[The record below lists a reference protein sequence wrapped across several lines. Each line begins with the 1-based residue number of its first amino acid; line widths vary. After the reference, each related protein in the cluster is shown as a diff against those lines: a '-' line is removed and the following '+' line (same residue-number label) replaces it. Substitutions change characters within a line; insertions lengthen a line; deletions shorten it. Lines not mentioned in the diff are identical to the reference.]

1 MSASEFL
8 STPVK
13 TWRAPACQPFGAAL
27 FIDDNGTI
35 LTLTE
40 STGTFFAAPDAQLL
54 LGQNIEEVCPPLYD
68 VWLERLEGNLDPRDW
83 TRVKWADQEFD
94 ARAVPYQE
102 YWLIDVWP
110 AGEQKVGWNDVQ
122 TIATIVREWLQHTHF
137 NLNDAL
143 GHYRRWLNFD
153 MAVVY
158 HLEDTG
164 EGEIIAEDKEPGLT
178 SLKGLHYTVSQLG
191 NFAQA
196 LGYQNVARNIANIQ
210 APSTRWWTIESGIDP
225 AAAELS
231 VCRELD
237 DHHAY
242 LMNTLGFKAALMLPL
257 VMDGTVKG
265 LLIAYNREQRILG
278 GITQL
283 VARTFAQSLSLKI
296 NEHELRTRFTYEHEL
311 QQSWLAV
318 EHAIIT
324 REHNLDDLLQ
334 KHGLILSSLVNA
346 DGIVRLRA
354 VDGCI
359 ETFGDETLNKDAP
372 YLRAWL
378 EWLCQRIPTTIDA
391 YGTGIFATDFL
402 EGSYDNYLDAN
413 NTLKGASGT
422 LAMRL
427 PNQDVLVFTRHP
439 TTRSIDTSRRSQWM
453 TAHIRNLE
461 GHAAPWTDFELKN
474 AKAFLRLQSKQ
485 FQGTGEQNI
494 VNPEFNYDAVI
505 VYALDG
511 RILYMNAVARRIASD
526 LTSLEIDRQ
535 LKIYDLLGYDSDDV
549 KEKVRDAM
557 AHAYHHTT
565 WKGELHI
572 RSKSHH
578 DLMHAVLS
586 GALRRHRLEG
596 AEVYYSWTAKD
607 VTATRTAKI
616 EQQYLLD
623 GIPLAKPVH
632 SEVFR
637 SILAE
642 QMELKKRED
651 PEYPGLLMLIDLDG
665 TKNFIKA
672 IGQDATNEISEWFH
686 RRLLNIM
693 GQNTQVCHL
702 GSDEFAIIIPRLE
715 KEQQAWLIADMVLY
729 NIMRPVSLN
738 NYLSEDAIRLTGC
751 IGMALFPHHGNNAP
765 DLLAAADN
773 AMYAAKRAGKGQVR
787 MHDPDSSVNVS
798 QKFHLVG
805 ELRRAIQNN
814 ELRAYFQPQI
824 NAITKEII
832 GAEALVRWQHPELG
846 LLQPNMF
853 IHVAEESGLID
864 KLGEWVLH
872 DTLRQLG
879 TWPNEYRKTVVVS
892 VNASVRQL
900 RDKDHFL
907 YVLDAAL
914 EKYNVAPRSLEIEI
928 TETIW
933 MGETD
938 AAVKTLNA
946 LRERGVSVAID
957 DFGTGY
963 SNIAYL
969 QNFPVDK
976 LKFDRSFVVAGQES
990 RGGKEILRAMVQLA
1004 KALNMDV
1011 LAEGVETVEQEQ
1023 MLLEAGV
1030 EKMQGF
1036 LYAKPMAEKD
1046 FLAVLTSQPK
1056 R

>member
-1 MSASEFL
+1 MKESEISSSL
-8 STPVK
+8 VTA
-13 TWRAPACQPFGAAL
+13 WRAPACQPFGAAL
-27 FIDDNGTI
+27 FIDDSGTI

-40 STGTFFAAPDAQLL
+40 STGKLFSAPDAQLL
-54 LGQNIEEVCPPLYD
+54 LGQKIEDVCPPLYD
-68 VWLERLEGNLDPRDW
+68 VWLERLEGSLDPRDW
-83 TRVKWADQEFD
+83 TRVKWAGQEFD

-102 YWLIDVWP
+102 YWLLDVWP

-122 TIATIVREWLQHTHF
+122 AIATIVREWLQHTHF
-137 NLNDAL
+137 NLSNAL
-143 GHYRRWLNFD
+143 GNYRRWLGFD

-164 EGEIIAEDKEPGLT
+164 EGEIIEEHKEAGLT

-210 APSTRWWTIESGIDP
+210 APSTKWWTIESGIDP

-237 DHHAY
+237 DYHTY

-257 VMDGTVKG
+257 VMDGNVKG
-265 LLIAYNREQRILG
+265 LLIAYNREEKILG

-296 NEHELRTRFTYEHEL
+296 NEHELRTRFKYEHDL
-311 QQSWLAV
+311 QKSWLAV
-318 EHAIIT
+318 ENATIT
-324 REHNLDDLLQ
+324 REQNLDDLLQ
-334 KHGLILSSLVNA
+334 LHGKSLSSLVNA
-346 DGIVRLRA
+346 DGIVKIRA
-354 VDGCI
+354 KDSSI
-359 ETFGDETLNKDAP
+359 ETFGDESLDKDSP

-378 EWLCQRIPTTIDA
+378 EWLGQRIPSTIDA

-402 EGSYDNYLDAN
+402 AGSYDNFADGKADLN
-413 NTLKGASGT
+413 GASGT
-422 LAMRL
+422 LAIRL
-427 PNQDVLVFTRHP
+427 PNQDLLVFTRCP
-439 TTRSIDTSRRSQWM
+439 TVLSIDTSRRSQWM
-453 TAHIRNLE
+453 HANIRNLE
-461 GHAAPWTDFELKN
+461 GHASPWTELELDN
-474 AKAFLRLQSKQ
+474 AKAFLRLQCNQ
-485 FQGTGEQNI
+485 FQGKGAQSS
-494 VNPEFNYDAVI
+494 VSLEFNYDAVI

-511 RILYMNAVARRIASD
+511 RILYMNTVARTIAND
-526 LTSLEIDRQ
+526 LTTLEIDRQ
-535 LKIYDLLGYDSDDV
+535 FKIYDFLGYDSDGV
-549 KEKVRDAM
+549 KEKMRDAM
-557 AHAYHHTT
+557 SHAYHHNT
-565 WKGELHI
+565 WKGEIYI
-572 RSKSHH
+572 RRKSPYE
-578 DLMHAVLS
+578 LMHSVLS
-586 GALRRHRLEG
+586 GALRLHRLG
-596 AEVYYSWTAKD
+596 DAEVYYSWTAKD
-607 VTATRTAKI
+607 ITATRNAKV

-623 GIPLAKPVH
+623 GIPFAKPVK
-632 SEVFR
+632 SEMFR
-637 SILAE
+637 SILDE
-642 QMELKKRED
+642 QIELKKREETD
-651 PEYPGLLMLIDLDG
+651 QPGLLLLIDFDG
-665 TKNFIKA
+665 TKNFLKA
-672 IGQDATNEISEWFH
+672 IGQNATDEISEWFY
-686 RRLLNIM
+686 RRLLSIM
-693 GQNTQVCHL
+693 GENTQVCHL
-702 GSDEFAIIIPRLE
+702 GSDEFAIIIPRIE
-715 KEQQAWLIADMVLY
+715 KEQHAWLLANMVLQ
-729 NIMRPVSLN
+729 NLMRPVSLN
-738 NYLSEDAIRLTGC
+738 NYLSEDPIRLTGC
-751 IGMALFPHHGNNAP
+751 VGMALFPHHGHNAP

-832 GAEALVRWQHPELG
+832 GAESLVRWQHPEHG
-846 LLQPNMF
+846 LLSPNLF
-853 IHVAEESGLID
+853 IHVAEDSGLID
-864 KLGEWVLH
+864 KLGEWMLH
-872 DTLRQLG
+872 DTLRQLS
-879 TWPNEYRKTVVVS
+879 TWPDNYRQKIVVS

-900 RDKDHFL
+900 REKDHFL

-914 EKYNVAPRSLEIEI
+914 QKYNIAPSSLEIEI

-938 AAVKTLNA
+938 AAVKTLHA
-946 LRERGVSVAID
+946 LRERGISVAID

-976 LKFDRSFVVAGQES
+976 LKFDRSFVIGGQES
-990 RGGKEILRAMVQLA
+990 AGGREILRAMVHLA

-1036 LYAKPMAEKD
+1036 LYAKPMSEDDFRDLLTDQTKD
-1046 FLAVLTSQPK
+1046 
-1056 R
+1056 

>member
-1 MSASEFL
+1 MSESEL
-8 STPVK
+8 LTTPIK

-54 LGQNIEEVCPPLYD
+54 LGQNIEEVCPPLYG
-68 VWLERLEGNLDPRDW
+68 VWLERLGGNLDPRDW
-83 TRVKWADQEFD
+83 TRVKWAGQEFD

-122 TIATIVREWLQHTHF
+122 AIATIVREWLQHTHF
-137 NLNDAL
+137 DLNEAL
-143 GHYRRWLNFD
+143 GHYRQWLGFD

-164 EGEIIAEDKEPGLT
+164 EGEIIAEDKEDGLT
-178 SLKGLHYTVSQLG
+178 SLKGLHYTVSHLG

-210 APSTRWWTIESGIDP
+210 APSTKWWTIESGIDP

-296 NEHELRTRFTYEHEL
+296 NEHELRTRVTYEQDL
-311 QQSWLAV
+311 QHSWLAV
-318 EHAIIT
+318 EHATIT
-324 REHNLDDLLQ
+324 REHDLDDLLQ
-334 KHGLILSSLVNA
+334 KHGNILMELVNA
-346 DGIVRLRA
+346 NGIVKIKNS
-354 VDGCI
+354 DGSI
-359 ETFGDETLNKDAP
+359 ETFGDDTLDEKSP

-378 EWLCQRIPTTIDA
+378 EWLGQRIPSTIDA

-402 EGSYDNYLDAN
+402 EGSYDNCVDAK
-413 NTLKGASGT
+413 NTLHAAAGT

-427 PNQDVLVFTRHP
+427 PNRDLLVFTRRP
-439 TTRSIDTSRRSQWM
+439 TARSIDTSRRSQWM
-453 TAHIRNLE
+453 QAHIRNLE
-461 GHAAPWTDFELKN
+461 GHALPWTELELKN
-474 AKAFLRLQSKQ
+474 AKSFLRLQCKQ

-494 VNPEFNYDAVI
+494 VASEFNYDAVI

-511 RILYMNAVARRIASD
+511 RILYMNAVARTVANE
-526 LTSLEIDRQ
+526 LTTLEVDRQ

-549 KEKVRDAM
+549 KATVRNAM
-557 AHAYHHTT
+557 AYAYHHNT

-572 RSKSHH
+572 RSKLQN
-578 DLMHAVLS
+578 DMLHAVLS
-586 GALRRHRLEG
+586 GALRRHRLPD

-607 VTATRTAKI
+607 ITATRNAKI

-623 GIPLAKPVH
+623 SLPLAKPVD
-632 SEVFR
+632 SEHFR
-637 SILAE
+637 NLLAE
-642 QMELKKRED
+642 QLELKKKED
-651 PEYPGLLMLIDLDG
+651 PEHPGLLLLIDLDG

-672 IGQDATNEISEWFH
+672 IGQDATNEISQWFY
-686 RRLLNIM
+686 RRLLSVM

-702 GSDEFAIIIPRLE
+702 GSDEFAIIIPRIE
-715 KEQQAWLIADMVLY
+715 KEQQAWLIADTVLY
-729 NIMRPVSLN
+729 NITRPVSLN

-751 IGMALFPHHGNNAP
+751 IGMALFPHHGGNAP

-814 ELRAYFQPQI
+814 ELRAYFQPQV
-824 NAITKEII
+824 NSTTKEII
-832 GAEALVRWQHPELG
+832 GAEALVRWQHPEHG
-846 LLQPNMF
+846 LLPPNMF
-853 IHVAEESGLID
+853 IHVAEDSGLID

-879 TWPNEYRKTVVVS
+879 TWPAEHRNKVVVS

-900 RDKDHFL
+900 RDKEHFL

-914 EKYNVAPRSLEIEI
+914 HKYNICPSSLEIEI

-933 MGETD
+933 MGDND
-938 AAVKTLNA
+938 AAIKTLHA

-990 RGGKEILRAMVQLA
+990 LGGKEILRAMVQLA

-1023 MLLEAGV
+1023 MLIDAGV

-1036 LYAKPMAEKD
+1036 LYAKPMSESD
-1046 FLAVLTSQPK
+1046 FLAVLMSQPK